1 MVSFAPSGVEVDL
14 SRLERLEELF
24 GQLEEL
30 SGQRNAIDGRIVEI
44 VAELDHDNLWGITG
58 ARSVK
63 ALVAW
68 KLGMAE
74 ATAKTVAA
82 IADRFEEFPRC
93 TAEMSQG
100 RLSLDQVGVI
110 AQRAGHGSDE
120 HYAKLASVA
129 TVNQLRTATK
139 LEPRPTP
146 DPKPEP
152 QRSIR
157 KHTDEH
163 YTYYRIK
170 LPHVEA
176 ATFDAA
182 LQLHLEALITEWK
195 REHDTGEPAGDQQP
209 AFPTL
214 TDAFLRMVESAWD
227 AEVARRPHGQHTSV
241 IVHCDV
247 DKRAGW
253 LYLGSL
259 LSEADRQ
266 YLLCDASCEVWL
278 ERRGQLIGAGR
289 TTRQISRR
297 LRRALEHRDST
308 CVVPGCEA

>member
-1 MVSFAPSGVEVDL
+1 MDL

-30 SGQRNAIDGRIVEI
+30 AGQRNAVDGRIVEI

-74 ATAKTVAA
+74 ATAKSVAA

-100 RLSLDQVGVI
+100 RLSLDQVAVI

-129 TVNQLRTATK
+129 TVNQLRTAVR
-139 LEPRPTP
+139 LEPRPKP

-152 QRSIR
+152 QRSIT
-157 KHTDEH
+157 KISGAEFT
-163 YTYYRIK
+163 TYRITV
-170 LPHVEA
+170 PNIEA
-176 ATFDAA
+176 AKVDAA
-182 LQLHLEALITEWK
+182 LQSHRAALISEHTDAYGPDTPGEEPERRAQ
-195 REHDTGEPAGDQQP
+195 RESQCLAPL
-209 AFPTL
+209 PTL
-214 TDAFLRMVESAWD
+214 TDAFVRMVESAWD

-241 IVHCDV
+241 IVHLDV

-253 LYLGSL
+253 LHLGSL
-259 LSEADRQ
+259 LTDADRQ

-278 ERRGQLIGAGR
+278 ERRGQL
-289 TTRQISRR
+289 
-297 LRRALEHRDST
+297 
-308 CVVPGCEA
+308 